1 MSRWGYYIREG
12 LDSIFTHGLMS
23 FATVCII
30 LACLMIM
37 GSFALVSL
45 NVNSIIDYMEDQN
58 QILAFV
64 DESLSEEEARGLA
77 DTLEKLDNVTSVSFI
92 TREAAMDSFLAR
104 LEENS
109 LYDEE
114 VDATVFRHRFVVN
127 LEDIGIMARTQQDL
141 AGVPGIAK
149 VNAHLGIA
157 RGLVTVR
164 NVVNTVSAVM
174 IVLLFLVSMFIMA
187 NTLRL
192 TSFARRHE
200 VSVVKMMGAT
210 DGFIRGPFTVEGL
223 VLGLM
228 GSLLAY
234 LFQWLLYELITIRI
248 AASALAFLEII
259 PFGSLA
265 LPLLGCYVVFGL
277 VVAIFGSRIAIRNY
291 MRI

>member
-1 MSRWGYYIREG
+1 MNRWGYYIREG

-30 LACLMIM
+30 LACLLIM

-64 DESLSEEEARGLA
+64 DESLSEEDARN
-77 DTLEKLDNVTSVSFI
+77 LEGVLLKLDNVASVSFV
-92 TREAAMDSFLAR
+92 TREEAMENFLTR

-109 LYDEE
+109 LYDD

-127 LEDIGIMARTQQDL
+127 LENIEIMARTQQEL
-141 AGVPGIAK
+141 ADVPGIAR
-149 VNAHLGIA
+149 VNAHLGIS

-164 NVVNTVSAVM
+164 NVVNTVSLVM
-174 IVLLFLVSMFIMA
+174 IVLLFLVSMFIMS

-192 TSFARRHE
+192 TAFARRHE
-200 VSVVKMMGAT
+200 VSVVKMMGAS
-210 DGFIRGPFTVEGL
+210 DSFIRGPFNVEGL
-223 VLGLM
+223 VIGLLGA
-228 GSLLAY
+228 LLAY
-234 LFQWLLYELITIRI
+234 LLLWVMYELVSIRI

-259 PFGSLA
+259 PFGTLA
-265 LPLLGCYVVFGL
+265 LPLLACFLFLGL
-277 VVAIFGSRIAIRNY
+277 VAAVFGSRIAIRGY